1 MPGRLVSSP
10 RLFSP
15 LDALVVASVLAAA
28 TWAWFAAP
36 GSDGA
41 RAVVYVDGK
50 KLAWWNLSGPS
61 RRDTVRGVMGAVVVE
76 HGQGSVRIASA
87 PCPHQ
92 LCVRA
97 GKISRVRSELACVPS
112 HLVVVVECGPDG
124 KDGLDA
130 VP

>member
-1 MPGRLVSSP
+1 M
-10 RLFSP
+10 
-15 LDALVVASVLAAA
+15 VAAVLGGAA
-28 TWAWFAAP
+28 WAWLSSP

-41 RAVVYVDGK
+41 RAVVYVGGK
-50 KLAWWNLSGPS
+50 KRAWWNLSGPS
-61 RRDTVRGVMGAVVVE
+61 RRDTVQGSMGAVVVE
-76 HGQGSVRIASA
+76 HGQGSVRIVSA

-97 GKISRVRSELACVPS
+97 GRVSRVRSELACVPS
-112 HLVVVVECGPDG
+112 RLVVVVEGGPDG